1 MLAEQVRSGL
11 IETVHNGSL
20 AVVDVDGD
28 LVAWSGDVDR
38 PFYFRSAAKPFQA
51 AVCNRLGA
59 ALARE
64 KLALACA
71 SHDAEP
77 VHVGLV
83 HAMLTEAGLSE
94 DQLACPP
101 AWPLRPSAA
110 RRVAAAGEGE
120 PRRIWNNCS
129 GKHSAMLRAVQAS
142 GWDLDGYLSPEH
154 PLQREIAT
162 FMREL
167 AGPVEPIGIDGCGAP
182 VFTTTA
188 KRMAQAF
195 ARLGHD
201 EELAPV
207 FDAMHAY
214 PALVS
219 GYGNVDA
226 AIATHLNAAAKRGA
240 AGCLGVA
247 IRGGYG
253 IAVKAW
259 DGELAAAGV
268 ALVATLDQLG
278 MLTDAARSGL
288 RPIAEPAVYGG
299 GEPVGRFQSR
309 LELSFK

>member
-11 IETVHNGSL
+11 VETVHDGSL
-20 AVVDVDGD
+20 AVVASGE
-28 LVAWSGDVDR
+28 LLAWSGEIDQ
-38 PFYFRSAAKPFQA
+38 PFFFRSAAKPFQA

-59 ALARE
+59 ALERE
-64 KLALACA
+64 KLAVACA

-83 HAMLTEAGLSE
+83 ASMLTEADLSE
-94 DQLACPP
+94 DQLGCPP
-101 AWPLRPSAA
+101 SWPLRSSAV
-110 RRVAAAGEGE
+110 RRVAAAGASK

-129 GKHSAMLRAVQAS
+129 GKHTAMLRAAQAS

-154 PLQREIAT
+154 PLQQEIAAYMREI
-162 FMREL
+162 

-188 KRMAQAF
+188 KRMAHAF
-195 ARLGHD
+195 ARLGAD

-207 FDAMHAY
+207 FDVMHAY

-226 AIATHLNAAAKRGA
+226 AIATHLYAAAKRGA

-247 IRGGYG
+247 LQGGFG
-253 IAVKAW
+253 IAVKVW
-259 DGELAAAGV
+259 DGELDAAGV
-268 ALVATLDQLG
+268 ALVAALDQLG
-278 MLTDAARSGL
+278 LLSDVARSGL
-288 RPIAEPAVYGG
+288 ASIAEPAVYGG
-299 GEPVGRFQSR
+299 GEPVGRFRSR